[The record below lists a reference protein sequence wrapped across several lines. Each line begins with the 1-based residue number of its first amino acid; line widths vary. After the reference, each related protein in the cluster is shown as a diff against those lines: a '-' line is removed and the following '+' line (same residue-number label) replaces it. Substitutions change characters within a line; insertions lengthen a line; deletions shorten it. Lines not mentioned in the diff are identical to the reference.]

1 MPQRPNVLIVF
12 SDQES
17 HHDLVPGVRAPHQ
30 ERLAARGAAF
40 TQPYCTAPQCSPAR
54 SSLLTGLYPHQ
65 TGVQTN
71 LDAAHARDLPQG
83 LPTIGDL
90 ARGAG
95 YRTAYFGKWHLSRGH
110 GAEAH
115 GFDVAFHPSE
125 RASERATGRATGRA
139 TERATG
145 RASEHPSERPA
156 ERPADGAGGRP
167 SDPRGERARTRASD
181 PRGDSGGRPAD
192 DPGDGG
198 AGGHAGG
205 DMQAAD
211 RAAAWLQEQDG
222 DPWLAVVSFV
232 NPHDIYEF
240 PRRPD
245 QPVRPGVTVP
255 PSLGD
260 DLSTKPAAQRRFLH
274 EDQGRPLVG
283 ADADRWLR
291 YRSLYGD
298 LIGGVD
304 ACLGRVLEVLDR
316 RALWPQTCV
325 VYTSDHGDL
334 AGAHGLP
341 FKGPCLYEE
350 LVRVPLLLAWEGVVP
365 AGTRP
370 SGLVSHLDLLPTL
383 CAALGVA
390 APPAC
395 AGGNLLDL
403 LAGRPWR
410 RELFFEYLAKQRWVC
425 PIRGLRSGPWK
436 LSQYLD
442 GARELYHLGEDP
454 HETVNL
460 AGRAE
465 HAAELARLSTR
476 LEAWRLDAGDTWP
489 WGPGEPPSGEG
500 GAGR

>member
-17 HHDLVPGVRAPHQ
+17 HHDLLPGVRAPHQ

-71 LDAAHARDLPQG
+71 LDAAHARDLPRG
-83 LPTIGDL
+83 LPTLGDL

-125 RASERATGRATGRA
+125 RAER
-139 TERATG
+139 
-145 RASEHPSERPA
+145 A
-156 ERPADGAGGRP
+156 ERPATGEAGL
-167 SDPRGERARTRASD
+167 
-181 PRGDSGGRPAD
+181 
-192 DPGDGG
+192 
-198 AGGHAGG
+198 GGHAGA
-205 DMQAAD
+205 DMQAAE
-211 RAAAWLQEQDG
+211 RAAAWLQEQDRG
-222 DPWLAVVSFV
+222 PWLAVVSFV

-245 QPVRPGVTVP
+245 QPVRPGVTAP

-283 ADADRWLR
+283 AAAGRWLR

-304 ACLGRVLEVLDR
+304 ACLGRILEVLDR
-316 RALWPQTCV
+316 RALWSQTCV

-390 APPAC
+390 AAPAC
-395 AGGNLLDL
+395 AGRNLLDL
-403 LAGRPWR
+403 LAGGPWR
-410 RELFFEYLAKQRWVC
+410 GELFFEYLAKQRWVC

-465 HAAELARLSTR
+465 HAAQVARLVAR
-476 LEAWRLDAGDTWP
+476 LEAWRLEAGDTWP
-489 WGPGEPPSGEG
+489 WGPGESPSGEG
-500 GAGR
+500 AAGS

>member
-17 HHDLVPGVRAPHQ
+17 HHDLLPGVRAPHQ

-125 RASERATGRATGRA
+125 HPG
-139 TERATG
+139 
-145 RASEHPSERPA
+145 EHPGEH
-156 ERPADGAGGRP
+156 PADGAGGRT
-167 SDPRGERARTRASD
+167 SDASREAAGTRASD
-181 PRGDSGGRPAD
+181 PRGASGDRPAGG
-192 DPGDGG
+192 PREAGAGG
-198 AGGHAGG
+198 AGPGGHAGA
-205 DMQAAD
+205 DMRAAE
-211 RAAAWLQEQDG
+211 RAAAWLQAQDG
-222 DPWLAVVSFV
+222 GPWLAVVSFV

-245 QPVRPGVTVP
+245 QPVRPGLTPP

-260 DLSTKPAAQRRFLH
+260 DLSTKPAAQRRFLQ

-283 ADADRWLR
+283 AAADRWLR

-365 AGTRP
+365 AGARP

-395 AGGNLLDL
+395 AGRNLLDL

-410 RELFFEYLAKQRWVC
+410 GELFFEYLAKQRWVC

-442 GARELYHLGEDP
+442 GDRELYHLGEDP
-454 HETVNL
+454 HETENL
-460 AGRAE
+460 AGRAA
-465 HAAELARLSTR
+465 HAAELARLVDR
-476 LEAWRLDAGDTWP
+476 LEAWRREAGDTWP
-489 WGPGEPPSGEG
+489 WGTGAPPSGAAA
-500 GAGR
+500 AGR